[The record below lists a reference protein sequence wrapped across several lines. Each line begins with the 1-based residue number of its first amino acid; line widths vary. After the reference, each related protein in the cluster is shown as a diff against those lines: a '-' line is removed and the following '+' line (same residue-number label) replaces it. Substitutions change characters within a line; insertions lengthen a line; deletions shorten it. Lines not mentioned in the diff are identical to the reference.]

1 MGVFVSCG
9 YVCAGFSIVT
19 LTDFLG
25 QCGELVD
32 MLASVLAAGHA
43 EAEFEI
49 KALEQLITEVVSLNH
64 AEVVDGCVSHCELH
78 SAETR
83 GENMVYQPRNK

>member
-43 EAEFEI
+43 EAELKVKTLKQLLSEI
-49 KALEQLITEVVSLNH
+49 MSLDHPEVFYRHVS
-64 AEVVDGCVSHCELH
+64 DRELH
-78 SAETR
+78 TAKTKPASQTDR
-83 GENMVYQPRNK
+83 KGE